1 MLERI
6 YFNEDWTFYRE
17 DNPEVKQ
24 QVRLPHTNI
33 ELPFN
38 YFDEELY
45 QFVSIYEKK
54 FTVSEKNKGK
64 ILYLTFEGAAHK
76 ADIYLNGSL
85 IKSHSCGYTGFRVD
99 IAPYVLFGEE
109 NELKVILDSRESL
122 NIPPFGR
129 VIDYMTYG
137 GLYREVYIDVCDSC
151 YVEKLFVTTESIEG
165 SAKSF
170 NVSFDLKSLKPGS
183 RTLKIQLLE
192 NDRLIEE
199 FDEGIV
205 GAGECRYT
213 LYSPELKVWTLEEPN
228 VYTIKTLIYEGEN
241 LLDVA
246 TADFGLRTAEFKPDG
261 FYLNGKRI
269 KIRGLNRHQAYPYV
283 GYAMPESAQV
293 NDAMIIKHELGL
305 NAVRLSHY
313 PQSQYFLDACDR
325 LGLLAFIEAPGWQ
338 FIGDDSWQK
347 QHIENIKEMVYE
359 NRNHPSIILWGV
371 RINESGDNHAL
382 YKEANKVCREC
393 DPSRQTS
400 GVRCHPFS
408 DFMEDVYSYND
419 FSHTGDNGGLLPK
432 QLVSPKAWKPY
443 LVSEHNG
450 HMNPT
455 KSFDREDQRLS
466 QALRHA
472 RVLDDAY
479 KPDNGVSGAFG
490 WCMFDYNTH
499 KDFGSGDKICYHG
512 VMDMFRNP
520 KMAAAVYASQ
530 SDEKPVLEISSSMD
544 IGEHPAGCLGDVYL
558 FTNADY
564 VNLYKNDDFVRK
576 FEPDYE
582 HFPNLPHPPMLVDD
596 LIGCLLEK
604 HEGMSKAGSDQIK
617 KAIKG
622 FNTGGGIKGVLT
634 PRNIAGL
641 GYTAVKDRVGIK
653 KGKDI
658 FFNYIGNWGTES
670 LVYRFE
676 AVKDGKVVA
685 EIIKAPMNEMIL
697 DVKIDHK
704 DLKEKSTYDVATI
717 RFQALSKEG
726 NPMIYANDPVIVEV
740 SNNLEII
747 GPSVVPLRGGA
758 GGTYVKTIGKGGKAS
773 VTLRTDRTEPVI
785 IPLTIDVDKS
795 VKKEEL

>member
-17 DNPEVKQ
+17 DTPSEKEK
-24 QVRLPHTNI
+24 VRLPHTNT

-38 YFDEELY
+38 YFSEELY
-45 QFVSIYEKK
+45 QFVSVYEKK
-54 FTVSEKNKGK
+54 FLVSEKYKEK
-64 ILYLTFEGAAHK
+64 ILFLTFEGAAHK
-76 ADIYLNGSL
+76 ADVYLNGSH
-85 IKSHSCGYTGFRVD
+85 IKTHSCGYTGFCVD
-99 IAPYVLFGEE
+99 ISPYVNFGEE

-122 NIPPFGR
+122 DIPPFGR
-129 VIDYMTYG
+129 VIDYLTYG
-137 GLYREVYIDVCDSC
+137 GLYREVYIDVFDSC
-151 YVEKLFVTTESIEG
+151 YADKLFVTTESIEG

-170 NVSFDLKSLKPGS
+170 NVSFDFVSLKPGN
-183 RTLKIQLLE
+183 RTLKILLLKDGE
-192 NDRLIEE
+192 KLEE
-199 FDEGIV
+199 FDEGKV
-205 GAGECRYT
+205 SEGKNSYT
-213 LYSPELKVWTLEEPN
+213 LYSPLPEIWTLEEPN
-228 VYTIKTLIYEGEN
+228 VYTVKVLIFDGETLVEE
-241 LLDVA
+241 A
-246 TADFGLRTAEFKPDG
+246 SADFGLRTAEFRPDG

-269 KIRGLNRHQAYPYV
+269 KIRGLNRHQSYPYV
-283 GYAMPESAQV
+283 GYAMPEAPQV
-293 NDAMIIKHELGL
+293 NDAEILKYELGV

-338 FIGDDSWQK
+338 FIGDDSWK
-347 QHIENIKEMVYE
+347 RQHIENIKEMVYE

-371 RINESGDNHAL
+371 RINESGDSHAL
-382 YKEANKVCREC
+382 YKEANRVCREC

-400 GVRCHPFS
+400 GVRCIPFS
-408 DFMEDVYSYND
+408 DFMEDVYAYND
-419 FSHTGDNGGLLPK
+419 FSHTGNNAGLLPK
-432 QLVSPKAWKPY
+432 QIVSPMAWKPY

-479 KPDNGVSGAFG
+479 KPDNGVAGAFG

-520 KMAAAVYASQ
+520 KMAAALYASQ
-530 SDEKPVLEISSSMD
+530 SDETPVLEISSSMD
-544 IGEHPAGCLGDVYL
+544 IGEHPAGSLGDVYL

-564 VNLYKNDDFVRK
+564 VNLYKNDEFVRK
-576 FEPDYE
+576 FEPDRKDY
-582 HFPNLPHPPMLVDD
+582 PNLPHPPMLVDD

-604 HEGMSKAGSDQIK
+604 HEGMSKEGSDQIK
-617 KAIKG
+617 RAIKG

-641 GYTAVKDRVGIK
+641 GYTVVRDRVGIK
-653 KGKDI
+653 KGMHI

-676 AVKDGKVVA
+676 AVKDGKVVG
-685 EIIKAPMNEMIL
+685 EIVKAPMNEMVL
-697 DVKIDHK
+697 DVKIDHC
-704 DLKEKSTYDVATI
+704 DLVEKSSYDVATV
-717 RFQALSKEG
+717 RFQAYSKEG
-726 NPMIYANDPVIVEV
+726 NKMIYANDPVMIEV
-740 SNNLEII
+740 SDNLEII
-747 GPSVVPLRGGA
+747 GPKAVPLRGGA
-758 GGTYVKTIGKGGKAS
+758 GGTFVKTKGKAGKGYI
-773 VTLRTDRTEPVI
+773 TLTTERTEPI
-785 IPLTIDVDKS
+785 KIPVTVTVDES
-795 VKKEEL
+795 VRKEEI